1 MLETRPVYGDKM
13 QLGCTKVTFRFKD
26 VKMQDQRH
34 DLGEC
39 IGAKLM
45 LYNYLPVESAYTL
58 TYINDH
64 GMVLKRI
71 AYTREN
77 VVEVCLEESIC
88 IVKDIPA
95 KTPLKVV

>member
-1 MLETRPVYGDKM
+1 MLDTRPVYGDKT
-13 QLGCTKVTFRFKD
+13 QLGCTKISFRFKD

-45 LYNYLPVESAYTL
+45 LYNYNPVESVYIL
-58 TYINDH
+58 TYINDY

-71 AYTREN
+71 SYTREN
-77 VVEVCLEESIC
+77 VVEVCIEESIC
-88 IVKDIPA
+88 IVTAIPS
-95 KTPLKVV
+95 KPPLRVV